1 MKKTFIILFLI
12 LVACSNSPEN
22 AIEKCTDIGEVKS
35 YESTSEYLCEKVS
48 ADSVHFEYEKR
59 LCEAGKRN
67 LIEMQELIKQSLDIK
82 LNDVSYASSFRQ
94 CEREYEATPVSFMN
108 KWGN

>member
-35 YESTSEYLCEKVS
+35 SESTSEYLCEKVS
-48 ADSVHFEYEKR
+48 TDYQKG

-67 LIEMQELIKQSLDIK
+67 LIEKQELIKQSLDIK

-94 CEREYEATPVSFMN
+94 CEREYEATPVTFMN